1 MIELGILSLSDEV
14 KILKARRLLLNLAE
28 HCGYNEITAI
38 RLATLCSAT
47 ASRLKIAGE
56 RMLSVGLIETDD
68 QYALALQFPT
78 EQENAVLSPLESL
91 LKKASAENQ
100 LYFLP
105 LPNTDFHPTDEFI
118 NRAQEILT
126 KRSVEELIAELELKN
141 KTLKNTQAQML
152 QSEKMAS
159 VGQLAAG
166 VAHEINNP
174 MGFIT
179 SNLGSLQKYI
189 DKLRQFID
197 LQTEIIADL
206 NAEDRIKEAR
216 KKLKIDFLL
225 EDTDDLLTESLSGAK
240 RVSEIVKNLKSFSRV
255 DAEETALTNLNDC
268 LDSTLKVIW
277 NELKYKAKIIKEY
290 SDLPQTL
297 CNPQEL
303 NQVFI
308 NILINAA
315 HAIDEQGEISLRTW
329 VDGEWIKVAFSDTGQ
344 GIPADKL
351 ERIFEPFYTTKP
363 VGKGTG
369 LGLSICYDLLKKNGG
384 DIQVASE
391 VGHGTTFTLSIPLKI
406 SADKN

>member
-14 KILKARRLLLNLAE
+14 KILKARRLLLSLAE
-28 HCGYNEITAI
+28 FCGYNEITAI

>member
-1 MIELGILSLSDEV
+1 MIELGILSFSGEV
-14 KILKARRLLLNLAE
+14 KVLKARQLLLTLAE
-28 HCGYNEITAI
+28 HCGYNEITAT

-47 ASRLKIAGE
+47 ASRLTMAGE
-56 RMLSVGLIETDD
+56 RMLRIGLIETDG
-68 QYALALQFPT
+68 QYALALQFPA
-78 EQENAVLSPLESL
+78 EQDKTVLAPLESL
-91 LKKASAENQ
+91 LKQTAAENSPH
-100 LYFLP
+100 YLP
-105 LPNTDFHPTDEFI
+105 LPSTEFHPTDDFI
-118 NRAQEILT
+118 KQAKDILA

-141 KTLKNTQAQML
+141 KTLKSTQAQML

-189 DKLRQFID
+189 AKLHQFID
-197 LQTEIIADL
+197 LQTETLADL

-216 KKLKIDFLL
+216 KKLKIDFLF

-255 DAEETALTNLNDC
+255 DAEETALTDLNDC

-277 NELKYKAKIIKEY
+277 NELKYKAKIVKEY
-290 SDLPQTL
+290 ADLPQTL

-315 HAIDEQGEISLRTW
+315 HAIEEKGEICLRTW
-329 VDGEWIKVAFSDTGQ
+329 VDGEWIKVALSDTGQ

-369 LGLSICYDLLKKNGG
+369 LGLSICYDLIKKIGG
-384 DIQVASE
+384 DIQVASK

-406 SADKN
+406 SADKS